1 VGEGDFKS
9 ELIRRV
15 KLYQV
20 EDNVI
25 FAEKVSDFELPKY
38 YAACDVFVLPSVTRL
53 EAFGIVGLEAMATG
67 KPVIISNIPGVRDVI
82 TNGVEGLYVE
92 PVNAKDI
99 AAKVNMLIGD
109 KTLRLR
115 LGANGRKKVVNKYQ
129 WSKVVKAVEN
139 VYLNLCA

>member
-1 VGEGDFKS
+1 
-9 ELIRRV
+9 
-15 KLYQV
+15 
-20 EDNVI
+20 
-25 FAEKVSDFELPKY
+25 
-38 YAACDVFVLPSVTRL
+38 
-53 EAFGIVGLEAMATG
+53 
-67 KPVIISNIPGVRDVI
+67 
-82 TNGVEGLYVE
+82 
-92 PVNAKDI
+92 VNAKDI